1 MWFRKSVLF
10 ILFILYSNQLFAQF
24 VLTKQYTYEN
34 GLPANEILS
43 IYKDSRNFVWVG
55 TRYGVFVK
63 DMNNFKILKRFEKV
77 QYNNIWSIIEDKEH
91 NIWFGSYGEG
101 ILKFSGQDFE
111 QINTHKGLVSDRVR
125 NLFYINDLIYVATQG
140 GVSIID
146 PKSNKIYNPS
156 FEKNNN
162 IVFEAVSFFD
172 YQNKIYVTTID
183 HGIYEVTPSKLKL
196 ISPFDKINYSF
207 VYHKNIY
214 FSSSKGLKKIS
225 LNDFFN
231 QKSNYVTSDLPI
243 IRNHNF
249 SKKRNSLLIV
259 GNDIGSGNGIVSE
272 ITTNGINDQTQKF
285 KITSDYP
292 YRIFNSKTDDLIYV
306 GTLDKGL
313 FEVHFNHFLDFS
325 AIDNKRI
332 IEILKIKNVP
342 YFLTPEGLYLKE
354 NNEFK
359 KIAKKDDFYTYML
372 QNKEKYRNFLN
383 QSNKDFSEIDYDLK
397 AKNLRFYKIIIH
409 NESFLI
415 ATNLGLFEL
424 DFEGNFT
431 HYLPNKTNRFTYFN
445 NQFIQTNPSGGIL
458 IFDDLKNIKYKS
470 FSAAQGN
477 VPKDVVSISQNKNAV
492 FFGSSL
498 DGLFKYENGKF
509 ISYLQNNQFKETK
522 LKMIKCIGNN
532 QIIVATEFAKV
543 YILQING
550 DELITKRII
559 NIRDIGGEN
568 ISSIDIFG
576 ESIFIGTNR
585 NLLVFNNDK
594 IYTISNGQGFVNKD
608 IHSSAFDGKT
618 VFLGV
623 ENGYYKLDLNNLLH
637 QPNHPKK
644 VLITNLKI
652 NDTAFG
658 DEKFAWFDL
667 IDKDLKLKNDENNLV
682 VNFSIVDANFPENYK
697 YRYRINPEENWNEY
711 FTEETI
717 FLGNLRYGKYK
728 IQLEITDT
736 NNGEKQVVNLLSLD
750 IAEPFYLNIYFIL
763 ISVFVCGLIIYKYNS
778 NKIRTL
784 NKFNQLKI
792 NQLNEI
798 NQQENKRLQLER
810 QLTETKL
817 TALQSQMNPHF
828 IFNVLNS
835 IQFYILD
842 NDIDNALNSLGRF
855 SHLIRQMLNLST
867 KDEISLNDEI
877 DFLKLYVEVENFRWQ
892 NKILFEIELD
902 DQLDIY
908 KIKIPPML
916 IQPIIE
922 NAFVHAF
929 DKNNLEPK
937 IKLTLLLENNYLQL
951 IIEDNGNGSNRN
963 TKTSKIYESK
973 ALKIIEERLHLL
985 NQNSEKNIFIDFHK
999 NGTVVKMILN
1009 IQ

>member
-1 MWFRKSVLF
+1 MLFRKILLL
-10 ILFILYSNQLFAQF
+10 ILFIFCSNQLFAQF

-77 QYNNIWSIIEDKEH
+77 QYNNIWTIVEDKEH
-91 NIWFGSYGEG
+91 NIWFGSYGQG

-111 QINTHKGLVSDRVR
+111 QINTFKGLVSDRVR
-125 NLFYINDLIYVATQG
+125 NLFYINDLVYVATQG
-140 GVSIID
+140 GISIID
-146 PKSNKIYNPS
+146 TKFKKIYNPS
-156 FEKNNN
+156 FEKSNN
-162 IVFEAVSFFD
+162 IVFEAVSFFE

-183 HGIYEVTPSKLKL
+183 HGIYEVTRSKLKL

-207 VYHKNIY
+207 VHHNNLY
-214 FSSSKGLKKIS
+214 FSSSKGLKKIPI
-225 LNDFFN
+225 NDFFN
-231 QKSNYVTSDLPI
+231 KKSTYVTYDLPI
-243 IRNHNF
+243 IRSHNL

-259 GNDIGSGNGIVSE
+259 GNDVGAGNGIVSE
-272 ITTNGINDQTQKF
+272 ITENEINDQTEKF

-306 GTLDKGL
+306 GSLDKGL

-325 AIDNKRI
+325 TIDNKRV
-332 IEILKIKNVP
+332 IEILKIKNVN
-342 YFLTPEGLYLKE
+342 YFLTPEGLYLKQ

-359 KIAKKDDFYTYML
+359 KLVKRDNFYNYML
-372 QNKEKYRNFLN
+372 QNKEKYKNFLN
-383 QSNKDFSEIDYDLK
+383 QSNKDFYEIDYTLK

-409 NESFLI
+409 EESFLI

-424 DFEGNFT
+424 DFEGNFK
-431 HYLPNKTNRFTYFN
+431 HYLPNKTNQFTYFD
-445 NQFIQTNPSGGIL
+445 NQFIQTNPFGGIL
-458 IFDDLKNIKYKS
+458 IFDDLKNIKYTS
-470 FSAAQGN
+470 YSAAQGN
-477 VPKDVVSISQNKNAV
+477 VPKDVVSICQNKNAV

-509 ISYLQNNQFKETK
+509 ISYLQNNQFNESK
-522 LKMIKCIGNN
+522 LKMIKCIGND
-532 QIIVATEFAKV
+532 QLMVATEFAKV
-543 YILQING
+543 YILQIKE
-550 DELITKRII
+550 DELIIKKVI

-576 ESIFIGTNR
+576 ESILIGTNR
-585 NLLVFNNDK
+585 NLLVFNKDK
-594 IYTISNGQGFVNKD
+594 TYMISNEQGFVNKD
-608 IHSSAFDGKT
+608 IHSSIFDGKT

-637 QPNHPKK
+637 QPNLTKK
-644 VLITNLKI
+644 VLITDLKI
-652 NDTAFG
+652 NDIAFG
-658 DEKFAWFDL
+658 DEKFSWFDL
-667 IDKDLKLKNDENNLV
+667 INKNLKLKNNENNLAI
-682 VNFSIVDANFPENYK
+682 NFSIVDANFPENYK
-697 YRYRINPEENWNEY
+697 YRYRINPEESWNDY
-711 FTEETI
+711 FNDETI
-717 FLGNLRYGKYK
+717 FLRNLRYGEYK

-736 NNGEKQVVNLLSLD
+736 NNGEKQIVDLLSLY
-750 IAEPFYLNIYFIL
+750 IAEPFYLNIYFVL
-763 ISVFVCGLIIYKYNS
+763 LSFLTFGLIIYKYNS
-778 NKIRTL
+778 NKISTL

-892 NKILFEIELD
+892 NKISFEID
-902 DQLDIY
+902 IDSQLDIY

-929 DKNNLEPK
+929 DKNKLEPK
-937 IKLTLLLENNYLQL
+937 IKLSLCLKESYLQL
-951 IIEDNGNGSNRN
+951 IIEDNGKGSNN
-963 TKTSKIYESK
+963 NGTTSKIYESK
-973 ALKIIEERLHLL
+973 ALKIIEERLQLL
-985 NQNSEKNIFIDFHK
+985 NQNYEKNIFIDFHDK
-999 NGTVVKMILN
+999 GTVVKMNLN